1 MPNTFISFAN
11 TLINTRYIICFE
23 KRKGVNDYSGKF
35 SITAFIEGHSSLTE
49 WFDSEEERNDRCLEL
64 LTILKVG

>member
-1 MPNTFISFAN
+1 MGNTFISFAN

-35 SITAFIEGHSSLTE
+35 SITVFINEHSPLNE
-49 WFDSEEERNDRCLEL
+49 WYDSEEERNNRCLEL
-64 LTILKVG
+64 ETILKVD